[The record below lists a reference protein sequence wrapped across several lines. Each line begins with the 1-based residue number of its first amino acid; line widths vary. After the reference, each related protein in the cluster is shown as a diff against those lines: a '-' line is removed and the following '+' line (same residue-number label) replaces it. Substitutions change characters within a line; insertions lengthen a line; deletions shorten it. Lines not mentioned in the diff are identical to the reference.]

1 MNYKSVIV
9 MTMML
14 AVLGISKPVFAN
26 MYEGNQADH
35 VQAMRQAATELK
47 DNNPELSDKLNGY
60 ADKKEKWA
68 GKKDEMWK
76 QKQEDMKTVQAS
88 ATALQSTRK
97 DLADELTA
105 MSERCAKEMDSYG
118 KKKY

>member
-1 MNYKSVIV
+1 MNYKSMIV

-26 MYEGNQADH
+26 MSEENNVEH
-35 VQAMRQAATELK
+35 VQAMRQAAMELK
-47 DNNPELSDKLNGY
+47 STNPGLSDKLNGF
-60 ADKKEKWA
+60 AEKNEQWA
-68 GKKDEMWK
+68 SKKDEAWK
-76 QKQEDMKTVQAS
+76 QKQADMETLKAS
-88 ATALQSTRK
+88 AAALQSTRK

-105 MSERCAKEMDSYG
+105 MSDHYAKKMDGDG